1 MPNNNSKNQI
11 IEAATQLTHTIQNPI
26 PEIPFHHVGDD
37 NIIALKKL
45 ADIFKIST
53 EHQNNNDSVQ
63 RVNINNDIQ
72 ERTNNSELRNDKNEN
87 FRNK

>member
-1 MPNNNSKNQI
+1 M
-11 IEAATQLTHTIQNPI
+11 

-63 RVNINNDIQ
+63 RVDTNSDIQ

-87 FRNK
+87 SRKEKKI